1 MGQAEE
7 RIKDYME
14 NLDQNYAEFMNEESK
29 EQPEPTAKSSVDCRV
44 INFLRTYWGY
54 YKGNK
59 TMIARSNYD
68 KMSVELRRFDT
79 HGNIVGS
86 EHFSRKKI
94 IDMIN
99 EGVLKVEK
107 H

>member
-1 MGQAEE
+1 MEQSETQTDRSDSEVRLEAE
-7 RIKDYME
+7 
-14 NLDQNYAEFMNEESK
+14 
-29 EQPEPTAKSSVDCRV
+29 V